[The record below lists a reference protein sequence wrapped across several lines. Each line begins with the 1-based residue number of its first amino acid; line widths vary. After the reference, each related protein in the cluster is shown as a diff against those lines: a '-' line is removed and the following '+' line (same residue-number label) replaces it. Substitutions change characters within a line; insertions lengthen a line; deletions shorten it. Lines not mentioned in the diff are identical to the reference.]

1 MLCKTIDIH
10 VDYAAYHLEQDG
22 YQPRLCTYLASDSTG
37 AEVKRKR
44 PAVIVCPG
52 GSYRFTSEREAEPVA
67 LEFNVRGYQAFV
79 LYYSVAPSRFPCALY
94 ELATAVAYV
103 RSHAEEWG
111 IDENRILV
119 CGFSAGGH
127 LTASLGVFWN
137 SDFLKRDLGFTAE
150 HRPNG
155 LILSYPVISSGPM
168 GHQESFENL
177 RGGRLEER
185 RELVSLE
192 KQVNGDVPPCF
203 LWHTDT
209 DELVPVENSLL
220 FAMALKAHHLPM
232 ELHIYPRGGHGLS
245 LGNEMTRCERY
256 ANEPVVQNWIEMA
269 ARFGMMDFIK

>member
-1 MLCKTIDIH
+1 MRCEEIKIQ
-10 VDYAAYHLEQDG
+10 APE
-22 YQPRLCTYLASDSTG
+22 SG
-37 AEVKRKR
+37 AEAGLFLYLLDNSRELYDGLLR
-44 PAVIVCPG
+44 PMVLICPG
-52 GSYRFTSEREAEPVA
+52 GGYEMTSDREAEGIA
-67 LEFNVRGYQAFV
+67 LKLMATGCHCAV
-79 LYYSVAPSRFPCALY
+79 LRYSVAPHRYPTALLQAAASIKLIR
-94 ELATAVAYV
+94 E
-103 RSHAEEWG
+103 HAAEWY
-111 IDENRILV
+111 IDPERIYIQ
-119 CGFSAGGH
+119 GSSAGGH
-127 LTASLGVFWN
+127 LAASLGVFWN

-177 RGGRLEER
+177 LGGRLEER